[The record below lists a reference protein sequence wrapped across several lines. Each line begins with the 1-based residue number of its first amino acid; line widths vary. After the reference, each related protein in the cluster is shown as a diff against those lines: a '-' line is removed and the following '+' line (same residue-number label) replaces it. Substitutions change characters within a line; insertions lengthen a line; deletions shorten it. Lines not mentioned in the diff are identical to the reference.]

1 MGLGHLQRAVF
12 LGAQTQ
18 DPANTEDDCVL
29 YLSCG
34 VHLKCH
40 ACHYL
45 YPLLQL
51 PAALSREV
59 SSAVGRDQ
67 LITHPLGG
75 VLSVSMKHAPASFE
89 ASSENSLG
97 STFLVPGH

>member
-1 MGLGHLQRAVF
+1 MPRLR
-12 LGAQTQ
+12 
-18 DPANTEDDCVL
+18 
-29 YLSCG
+29 
-34 VHLKCH
+34 
-40 ACHYL
+40 HYL

-75 VLSVSMKHAPASFE
+75 VLSGVSMKHVASFE